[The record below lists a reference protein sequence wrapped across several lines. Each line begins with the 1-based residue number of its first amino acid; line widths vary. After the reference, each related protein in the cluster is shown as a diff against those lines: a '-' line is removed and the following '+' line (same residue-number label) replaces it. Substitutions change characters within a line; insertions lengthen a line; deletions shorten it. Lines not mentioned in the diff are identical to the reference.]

1 MRPTRLGKELAG
13 PIRQALQL
21 LNESL
26 SREREYVPATSDR
39 TFHLNL
45 NDYTQT
51 ILLPRLMAQLKTAAP
66 NVRLVTTSYPVD
78 EMESALKHGALDL
91 AVDCHDVNS
100 AGLYQQKLFDDEF
113 VCLVRKG
120 HPEVRGAMTRDQFVN
135 LPHAVIKHGLV
146 PGLIEQLLTKSG
158 VRREAV
164 VSLPH
169 CLLAPFIASRTDLI
183 VVVPKREKRSTSS
196 RSCRSTYSRPS
207 AHEPVPGQSYLVR
220 RRPPRPSQS
229 LVACDNQGN
238 LFERMSRGGISSDA
252 ACVPVRGM
260 TS

>member
-1 MRPTRLGKELAG
+1 
-13 PIRQALQL
+13 
-21 LNESL
+21 
-26 SREREYVPATSDR
+26 
-39 TFHLNL
+39 
-45 NDYTQT
+45 
-51 ILLPRLMAQLKTAAP
+51 MAQLKTAAP

-91 AVDCHDVNS
+91 AVDCHSVNS

-135 LPHAVIKHGLV
+135 LPHAVNKHGLV

-164 VSLPH
+164 VTFPH

-183 VVVPKREKRSTSS
+183 VVVPKREALDFVEIL
-196 RSCRSTYSRPS
+196 PLDIFPP
-207 AHEPVPGQSYLVR
+207 PVPLSRFPVR
-220 RRPPRPSQS
+220 AIWSEEGHRDPANRWLRATIKEICSS
-229 LVACDNQGN
+229 VRVETAYVACVTFFKSARLALHEWLLQSCS
-238 LFERMSRGGISSDA
+238 LTERHGSGR
-252 ACVPVRGM
+252 ACDLLIEPPFFFLPR
-260 TS
+260 